1 MKKQR
6 QIMIKQPRGNQMV
19 HKKGTLGRN
28 WEDCTETKCKNKHSM
43 WQCCSA
49 QLFGGSQ
56 FADDTCLKR
65 LNNDKATGGK

>member
-1 MKKQR
+1 MT
-6 QIMIKQPRGNQMV
+6 

-28 WEDCTETKCKNKHSM
+28 WEDCTETECKNKKDMHM
-43 WQCCSA
+43 CCAA

-65 LNNDKATGGK
+65 LKNKKVEA